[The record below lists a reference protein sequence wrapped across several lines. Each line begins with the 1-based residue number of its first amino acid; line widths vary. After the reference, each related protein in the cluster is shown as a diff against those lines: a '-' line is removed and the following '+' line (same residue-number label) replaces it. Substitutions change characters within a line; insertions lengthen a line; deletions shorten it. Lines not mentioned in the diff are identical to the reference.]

1 MKRLLSALMIIGA
14 TFFATASADA
24 ADPQFRNSTNGRGH
38 NSHSHHGHNHTG
50 HNHGGNNHG
59 GGRNYGYGNHYGA
72 FPVYGTYGTGL
83 YTSGSYGNYGYG
95 NFGYINPYPIIYA
108 NPYNSFANPAAF
120 GYGPAA
126 VQSFFGY

>member
-1 MKRLLSALMIIGA
+1 MRQAVTTLAEPGGSRTYTSRSA
-14 TFFATASADA
+14 FDA
-24 ADPQFRNSTNGRGH
+24 NGRVDTLTYP
-38 NSHSHHGHNHTG
+38 S
-50 HNHGGNNHG
+50 
-59 GGRNYGYGNHYGA
+59 GYGA
-72 FPVYGTYGTGL
+72 YGTGL
-83 YTSGSYGNYGYG
+83 YTGGSYGNNGYG